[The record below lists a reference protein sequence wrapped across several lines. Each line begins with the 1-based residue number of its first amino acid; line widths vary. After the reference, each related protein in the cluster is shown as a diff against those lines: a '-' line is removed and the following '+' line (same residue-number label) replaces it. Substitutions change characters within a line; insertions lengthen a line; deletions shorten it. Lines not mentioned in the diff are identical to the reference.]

1 MSRKKEIIQ
10 KKIKNIEIK
19 IKRNEDKKIQ
29 LKDKLTL
36 AESEMNKLMNQK
48 KELIDSLKLE
58 IISGKTVAEI
68 ENLVE
73 KSNDDE
79 KD

>member
-1 MSRKKEIIQ
+1 
-10 KKIKNIEIK
+10 
-19 IKRNEDKKIQ
+19 
-29 LKDKLTL
+29 
-36 AESEMNKLMNQK
+36 MNKLINQK

-68 ENLVE
+68 ENFVE